1 MIAISLIAALFAS
14 CKDNG
19 QKNMGV
25 SLENSSPWKLMTQ
38 IIDSITEPTFP
49 DNTFNVNDFG
59 AVPDGIT
66 NNSAAFKK
74 TIAQCAESGG
84 GIVLVPPGRY
94 FTGPIHLKSNVNFH
108 LEEGA
113 EILFSTDPSD
123 YPIVRTSFE
132 GIELMNYSPLI
143 YAYQQKNIAVTGK
156 GILNGQANESNWW
169 TWKGSDAYGWEK
181 GMPSQL
187 DSLNL
192 PKLMDMAENG
202 IPVSKRIFGDGHFL
216 RPSLFEPFECDR
228 VMIKGVE
235 VKNAPFWVLH
245 PMKSENVIID
255 GVTINSHGPNN
266 DGCDP
271 EYCKNVIIKNCK
283 FNTGDDCIAIKS
295 GRDADGRRVAIKSEN
310 IIVQN
315 CKMIDG
321 HGGVVIG
328 SEISA
333 GVSNVFVEQCVMDS
347 PNLDRAI
354 RIKTNS
360 RRGGLIEN
368 IYVRNLDI
376 GQVREC
382 VLKLNM
388 FYGIYENQTGKFIP
402 QVRNIQM
409 DNIRVKNGGQFGILA
424 KGYKEMPIRN
434 ITLKNV
440 IIEKVEEAYS
450 LENVVDINF
459 IDTYI
464 NGTLMQNPQ

>member
-49 DNTFNVNDFG
+49 DSTFNVNDFG

-94 FTGPIHLKSNVNFH
+94 FTGPIYLKSNVNFH

-202 IPVSKRIFGDGHFL
+202 IPVSERIFGDGHFL